1 MIELADKDYKTVAIN
16 TIKHISKKN
25 EHNEGIIRNSQY
37 RNSNP
42 KKAVSHMSNWSQKKR
57 KKKDKE
63 WGRIIFEDIMVKK
76 FKNSKTSYFSK
87 MKNMKS
93 LIQEA
98 Q

>member
-1 MIELADKDYKTVAIN
+1 
-16 TIKHISKKN
+16 
-25 EHNEGIIRNSQY
+25 
-37 RNSNP
+37 
-42 KKAVSHMSNWSQKKR
+42 MSNWSQKKR

-93 LIQEA
+93 LI
-98 Q
+98 